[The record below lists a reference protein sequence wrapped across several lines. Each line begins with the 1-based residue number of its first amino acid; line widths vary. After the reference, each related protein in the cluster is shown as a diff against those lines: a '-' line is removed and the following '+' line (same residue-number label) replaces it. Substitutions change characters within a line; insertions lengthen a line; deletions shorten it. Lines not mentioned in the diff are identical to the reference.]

1 MPANFDLLIFDLDG
15 TLFETREDLASSVNY
30 ALGKEGFEELPL
42 ETIVQFVG
50 DGAAKL
56 IQRSLGDRATDLLC
70 KGVLDTFLEH
80 YADHCTGATRAYPGV
95 AEIIPALNSQA
106 LAILTNKPSGPT
118 ESILEASG
126 LQQYFKQV
134 IGGDTAH
141 GRKPDPAGI
150 FSIMGELGFDP
161 SRVLLV
167 GDTSVDVKTARNAN
181 CRCAGVKYGFRPG
194 DFDKDPPD
202 YLLNEFKDILAILED
217 GAKLDNGS

>member
-30 ALGKEGFEELPL
+30 ALGKEGIEELPL

-56 IQRSLGDRATDLLC
+56 IQRSLGVSASELLC
-70 KGVLDTFLEH
+70 KEVLETFLEH
-80 YADHCTGATRAYPGV
+80 YADHCTGATRPYPGV
-95 AEIIPALNSQA
+95 AEIIPDLGSRA
-106 LAILTNKPSGPT
+106 LAVLTNKPSGPT
-118 ESILEASG
+118 ESILKTSG
-126 LQQYFKQV
+126 LQPYFKRI

-150 FSIMGELGFDP
+150 FSIMEDLGVEP
-161 SRVLLV
+161 SRALLV

-194 DFDKDPPD
+194 DFDQDPPD
-202 YLLNEFKDILAILED
+202 YLLNEFEDLLGILE
-217 GAKLDNGS
+217 GEARLDNGA